1 MTFEISVKKDKF
13 IGDTCCFS
21 WGIYVYLPV
30 YMCIYTHKKDTCV
43 AFSEV
48 ALFYVGPPAA
58 FFPEISISGFFG
70 HAHL

>member
-1 MTFEISVKKDKF
+1 MLLFLGYICIS
-13 IGDTCCFS
+13 TS
-21 WGIYVYLPV
+21 MYVY
-30 YMCIYTHKKDTCV
+30 IYTHKKDTCV